1 MSCKASLLR
10 SSYKLSSFQESV
22 AMDRIHRILGVL
34 RNPNMGERFLS
45 TLLQIEKM
53 LQSWFPH
60 VKPRP
65 SVIQSERSTP
75 AKRQKR
81 HHTSATLPL
90 SSGPSLSTSPP
101 SSRASSGPYSATIL
115 KWLHTSPICSPKT
128 AGQGQPTTT
137 TTTTTTPPS
146 GCEPGAT
153 QDSVVSSSTDVSTRG
168 RRSSHR
174 RHGRLLAPPLA
185 PPFKLRS
192 PCLER
197 LLQAKGS
204 VMSRRMAQEEE
215 EEEEEPGSRRQAICT
230 PPDSK
235 HGQRQRSLR
244 YSMARSTYSFR
255 LEKVSGM
262 LLPPGMMGTILP
274 SSTVQLK
281 AKETHCFPLD
291 VDWCTRTLL
300 EKSFI
305 LIETDSGNRANVDS
319 TTPHP
324 INSGPRHSSP
334 APSWYC
340 CRPHLV
346 EVVLG
351 DAAVLDVQDGV
362 ERLHVEQ
369 VHLLQ
374 VLQQQGDAAQLFP
387 HHGRQVQVQ
396 GLLGADGHAHQD
408 AQELELQQVFIQTR
422 RGAQ

>member
-1 MSCKASLLR
+1 MSTSDSDYSIDWLASDEEDSDT
-10 SSYKLSSFQESV
+10 SSTTTTTITSLTQYPTSPSESTTATTIIPSSSTDTDCTFKDAPTARPKRKRGSPGECGSTSDMSRGQGQCQGQGKGQCTCMGHDHTASWPLGAMSGRPRQTPRRAAHGPVFVGQRETPQESK
-22 AMDRIHRILGVL
+22 DTENTLFSHK
-34 RNPNMGERFLS
+34 RFLS

-153 QDSVVSSSTDVSTRG
+153 QDSIVSSSTDVSTRG

-215 EEEEEPGSRRQAICT
+215 EEEEEEPGSRRQAICT

-235 HGQRQRSLR
+235 HGQRQRSL
-244 YSMARSTYSFR
+244 
-255 LEKVSGM
+255 
-262 LLPPGMMGTILP
+262 
-274 SSTVQLK
+274 
-281 AKETHCFPLD
+281 
-291 VDWCTRTLL
+291 
-300 EKSFI
+300 
-305 LIETDSGNRANVDS
+305 
-319 TTPHP
+319 
-324 INSGPRHSSP
+324 
-334 APSWYC
+334 
-340 CRPHLV
+340 
-346 EVVLG
+346 
-351 DAAVLDVQDGV
+351 
-362 ERLHVEQ
+362 
-369 VHLLQ
+369 
-374 VLQQQGDAAQLFP
+374 
-387 HHGRQVQVQ
+387 
-396 GLLGADGHAHQD
+396 
-408 AQELELQQVFIQTR
+408 
-422 RGAQ
+422 